1 MMFPRHLASEW
12 KYMTEISDCFQLQQL
27 LHEEAFCLVKQL
39 EGTGSA
45 DGRNWVRYSSVHTF
59 IQPATFV
66 VCDTYCKELGN
77 KYK

>member
-45 DGRNWVRYSSVHTF
+45 AGVPSMQEAGLKSG
-59 IQPATFV
+59 P
-66 VCDTYCKELGN
+66 
-77 KYK
+77 

>member
-45 DGRNWVRYSSVHTF
+45 DGR
-59 IQPATFV
+59 
-66 VCDTYCKELGN
+66 
-77 KYK
+77 